1 MKLIKSLILLLI
13 SSNFLFAEIEGM
25 TTEKVINATAQPSK
39 SKLSKGEE
47 FKIQVN
53 LDIADWW
60 YTYGLIEKIGPDGI
74 GPLPTGFI
82 IENNENLEISG
93 EVEAPK
99 PKTKYDDGFNV
110 DIDIYNGDVSFVV
123 TVKALN
129 DIDLTTDS
137 NFVTLDIQVCDT
149 VRCLPPEYVNV
160 YINPENITS
169 NPEAKFVPSKKLK
182 GSDKEVDLDKA
193 NTEEFKTESSSEI
206 DKAKEEGTW
215 NFLLFS
221 MLAGLAALTTPCVFP
236 MIPITVSFF
245 TKRAEKANAKSLRD
259 ALLFALGIISTFTII
274 GLVVTLIFG
283 ATGVSDLATN
293 PITNFLI
300 AGVFLIFAFNLFGA
314 FEIQIPT
321 GILNKLNAKSQG
333 GGTMGIILMGFTFS
347 LTSFTCTVPFV
358 GSSLLATQG
367 GDYYYPIIG
376 MIGFSSVFS
385 LPFFLLALFPTLMK
399 SMPKSGGWMNNIK
412 VVMGFLEIAAAVK
425 FLSNIDLAF
434 GWELITR
441 DLFIAIW
448 VACGTMIVAYILGGF
463 QFKLDTKL
471 EKVGAIRAVWAVVFT
486 TITIYLFTG
495 LFGKSLGEVDAFL
508 PPADY
513 GNSGASASVFSPA
526 GNSGE
531 KLTWMKDYDKAVAK
545 AKEEGKPLFIDFTGW
560 QCTNCRWMEKN
571 RFPDP
576 EISDLLSGMIRVKLY
591 TDRREE
597 PELSNK
603 QLQIDR
609 FKSIELPLYAIQDP
623 NENILGTKAFTRD
636 KQEFV
641 NFLKSAE

>member
-1 MKLIKSLILLLI
+1 MKLIKSFILLSILSTTI
-13 SSNFLFAEIEGM
+13 FAQITGI
-25 TTEKVINATAQPSK
+25 TTEKVVTSQARPTKAQV
-39 SKLSKGEE
+39 SKGEE
-47 FKIQVN
+47 FQVQVDLSL
-53 LDIADWW
+53 LDYW
-60 YTYGLIEKIGPDGI
+60 YTYSTEMQLNDEGI
-74 GPLPTGFI
+74 GPQETSFMFLPEET
-82 IENNENLEISG
+82 IEMIG
-93 EVEAPK
+93 DPIVPK
-99 PKTKYDDGFNV
+99 PKEKFDDGFEMQLKY
-110 DIDIYNGDVSFVV
+110 YNGDISFAFNA
-123 TVKALN
+123 KALK
-129 DIDLTTDS
+129 DLDFSKDTA
-137 NFVTLDIQVCDT
+137 FVEVYIQVCDT
-149 VRCLPPEYVNV
+149 VRCLPPSPLMVRITDQTVNKA
-160 YINPENITS
+160 
-169 NPEAKFVPSKKLK
+169 EALFVPSEVGMKK
-182 GSDKEVDLDKA
+182 
-193 NTEEFKTESSSEI
+193 EESEGKDFKTESNNEI
-206 DKAKEEGTW
+206 DEAKKKGTW

-245 TKRAEKANAKSLRD
+245 TKRAEKANAKSLSD
-259 ALLFALGIISTFTII
+259 ALLFALGIVSTFTVI

-300 AGVFLIFAFNLFGA
+300 AAVFLIFAFNLFGA

-321 GILNKLNAKSQG
+321 SLLNKLNQKSQG
-333 GGTMGIILMGFTFS
+333 GGKMGIILMGFTFS

-412 VVMGFLEIAAAVK
+412 VVMGFLEIAAATK
-425 FLSNIDLAF
+425 FLSNIDLAY
-434 GWELITR
+434 GWEIITR
-441 DLFIAIW
+441 DIFIAIW
-448 VACGTMIVAYILGGF
+448 VACGVMIVAYILGGF
-463 QFKLDTKL
+463 QFKLDSKL
-471 EKVGAIRAVWAVVFT
+471 EKVGAIRAVWAVIFT

-513 GNSGASASVFSPA
+513 GNSGASASVFTP
-526 GNSGE
+526 SG
-531 KLTWMKDYDKAVAK
+531 KSNTDLTWMKDYDKAVAK
-545 AKEEGKPLFIDFTGW
+545 AKAENKTLFIDFTGW

-571 RFPDP
+571 RFTDPD
-576 EISDLLSGMIRVKLY
+576 IANLLSDMVRVKLY

-603 QLQIDR
+603 KLQIER

-636 KQEFV
+636 KNEFID
-641 NFLKSAE
+641 FLKAGE